1 MSRPNQRARE
11 RSPWAWSLRV
21 CPVLELLE
29 DREPPSS
36 FPIDRLLALP
46 VDEPVVASQEATRN
60 VESKPVLIAAE
71 AAPAEA
77 PSAAALG
84 VLGAPVAA
92 VALVAERADTGL
104 ADRVSFTAPVDAL
117 SGRTASLALLP
128 GRIDLSAGADL
139 GGRGSPQ
146 RGENDS
152 HQANSFTN
160 TPPDITDFHAV
171 ENDDGTWTFEGHVDS
186 AYVGGLT
193 IDFGSAPAGSM
204 PSLDGQ
210 TAEVQTDGSFQMT
223 VKLQNC
229 EQGIVT
235 AQTSDP
241 QGHGSNVAEDYV
253 QQSGCGSH
261 PGR

>member
-1 MSRPNQRARE
+1 MFRPNQRARE
-11 RSPWAWSLRV
+11 RSRWTWSLRV
-21 CPVLELLE
+21 CPVLESLE

-46 VDEPVVASQEATRN
+46 VDGPVVALQEATRN
-60 VESKPVLIAAE
+60 VESKPVLIAPEAPPAE
-71 AAPAEA
+71 VLSTAAP
-77 PSAAALG
+77 G
-84 VLGAPVAA
+84 VLSATA
-92 VALVAERADTGL
+92 ALVAERPDTGL
-104 ADRVSFTAPVDAL
+104 TNRVQFTAPVDTL
-117 SGRTASLALLP
+117 SGRTVSLALLP

-152 HQANSFTN
+152 HQPNSFTN
-160 TPPDITDFHAV
+160 APPDITDFHVV
-171 ENDDGTWTFEGHVDS
+171 ENGDGTWTFEGHVDS

-241 QGHGSNVAEDYV
+241 QGHSSNVAEDYV